1 MIIKYNPFPAVRV
14 NWKYW
19 RFSPRAQS
27 YHNKMNELREEIWDN
42 LEWILETLIN
52 WNYQIIFKIQ
62 MPKSWSKK
70 KKSEYNN
77 TYHTQKPDIDNL
89 YKAFTD
95 TVFYW
100 IEWVNDSSIH
110 KINAEK
116 IWNYD
121 WEIDFKII
129 K

>member
-19 RFSPRAQS
+19 RFSPRAKT
-27 YHNKMNELREEIWDN
+27 YHNKMNELRNEIWNVEEI
-42 LEWILETLIN
+42 IQTLIN
-52 WNYQIIFKIQ
+52 WNYQIIFKIE

-70 KKSEYNN
+70 KKLEYNK

-89 YKAFTD
+89 YKAFVD

-100 IEWVNDSSIH
+100 IEWVNDSFIY
-110 KINAEK
+110 KINAQK
-116 IWNYD
+116 IWSYE
-121 WEIDFKII
+121 WEIDFITT
-129 K
+129 